1 MSILLLAAGFGAT
14 LHPFWPLLLYYF
26 LAVLRP
32 SFLWYWALPHGV
44 PWSMMAAGLVGIS
57 LLVYGSRVAR
67 RVDLNLPT
75 VLLAFIAFWL
85 VVANMTAVDPS
96 ASWRWAEPVLKIV
109 AAALV
114 ATLVIDRVEHVRLVA
129 ISVFVALGYI
139 AWYINSLYYF
149 DGRLDVLHDG
159 FGGFDN
165 NGAAL
170 MVASG
175 IPFAFAV
182 WRMPREHWG
191 LKLLGWAAV
200 PASVMMLH
208 ALMLTYSRGAMLACL
223 AGLGWLAIWHRP
235 RSQALLA
242 MAGLAVCVAVL
253 AGPEVRSRF
262 SSVAAYQD
270 DASALQ
276 RIESWNAGWRMVW
289 QRPFTGFGSRGTMPY
304 LQAYAEDT
312 TTPVVHNQYLQFAS
326 DGGVPL
332 ALAFAALLVVAMLRF
347 RSAGRA
353 CRAVAADE
361 PLPPGGAAAGS
372 GGSAGMSDWPWD
384 RLGEPEPK
392 RVRAWARSDADLWLA
407 LESVLITLAIG
418 GLFLSIE
425 AFELLWM
432 LLGLGCVAARV
443 SMSRQAAEL
452 AEPAF
457 DASTEPPA
465 KRPSGRP
472 PVKPTLVPA

>member
-75 VLLAFIAFWL
+75 VLLAFIGFWL
-85 VVANMTAVDPS
+85 VIANMTAVDPG

-114 ATLVIDRVEHVRLVA
+114 ATLVIDRVEHVRLVVIA
-129 ISVFVALGYI
+129 AFVALGYI
-139 AWYINSLYYF
+139 GWYINSLYYF

-175 IPFAFAV
+175 IPFAYAV
-182 WRMPREHWG
+182 WRMPKEHWAVRV
-191 LKLLGWAAV
+191 LGWSAV
-200 PASVMMLH
+200 PASVLMLH

-223 AGLGWLAIWHRP
+223 VGLGWLAVWHRP
-235 RSQALLA
+235 RRQALVA
-242 MAGLAVCVAVL
+242 MAGVAVCVAVL
-253 AGPEVRSRF
+253 AGPEVRQRF

-276 RIESWNAGWRMVW
+276 RIESWNAGWQMVW

-332 ALAFAALLVVAMLRF
+332 ALAFGALLVLALLRF
-347 RSAGRA
+347 RAAGRA
-353 CRAVAADE
+353 CRAVAEDR
-361 PLPPGGAAAGS
+361 PLPPGGVSAGS

-384 RLGEPEPK
+384 RLGEAKPTQ
-392 RVRAWARSDADLWLA
+392 VRAWARADGDLWLA
-407 LESVLITLAIG
+407 LEAVLITLAVG

-432 LLGLGCVAARV
+432 MLGLGCVAARV

-452 AEPAF
+452 GVTPIEPAKP
-457 DASTEPPA
+457 EKQP
-465 KRPSGRP
+465 RPTPG
-472 PVKPTLVPA
+472 KPTLAPAPA